1 MKNMQKWKT
10 SFMQQDRRSQTPLID
25 SFLEPECAFH
35 RRRKKNKEMADQ
47 GAEITELRRQ
57 LEEMWMSSQ
66 AAITLANNNARTAQ
80 VRAVELEVEREGLPK
95 TATE

>member
-1 MKNMQKWKT
+1 
-10 SFMQQDRRSQTPLID
+10 
-25 SFLEPECAFH
+25 
-35 RRRKKNKEMADQ
+35 MADQ
-47 GAEITELRRQ
+47 GAEIAELRKQ
-57 LEEMWMSSQ
+57 LEEMQMSSQ